1 MGFVLILLIMFRL
14 GLTHTRL
21 NGLRAANSSLPVG
34 VLSVAPVSLSLS
46 CLCLVHLSRVSGW
59 VRLARREMV
68 WFCFRFSLLFSLCLS
83 PAANLCVR
91 RGSCLLFF
99 LSAVEFLSRP
109 LASPSLSLLCVLA
122 LRVSRPI
129 VILICSDLVQLSP
142 PVDFCVRELSPHHFE
157 SGVVACL
164 VGICSLACHAH

>member
-1 MGFVLILLIMFRL
+1 MVCVQLIQVCRWVSCLSRLSLFLLCF
-14 GLTHTRL
+14 
-21 NGLRAANSSLPVG
+21 
-34 VLSVAPVSLSLS
+34 SVWFTYPVS
-46 CLCLVHLSRVSGW
+46 VVRFAWRVGGCFG
-59 VRLARREMV
+59 
-68 WFCFRFSLLFSLCLS
+68 FCFLLSPLFSLCLL